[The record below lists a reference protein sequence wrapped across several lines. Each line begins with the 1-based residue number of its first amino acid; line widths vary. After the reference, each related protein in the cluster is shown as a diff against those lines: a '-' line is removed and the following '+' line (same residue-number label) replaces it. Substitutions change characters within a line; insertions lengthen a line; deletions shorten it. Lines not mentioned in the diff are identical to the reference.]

1 MKRSRNGGVR
11 YEYKRSKNE
20 MVQTGEEED
29 PVLDIANERTKK
41 NKRMMDSIIP
51 V

>member
-1 MKRSRNGGVR
+1 MNI
-11 YEYKRSKNE
+11 NE
-20 MVQTGEEED
+20 ARMRWFRHVIGGEEED